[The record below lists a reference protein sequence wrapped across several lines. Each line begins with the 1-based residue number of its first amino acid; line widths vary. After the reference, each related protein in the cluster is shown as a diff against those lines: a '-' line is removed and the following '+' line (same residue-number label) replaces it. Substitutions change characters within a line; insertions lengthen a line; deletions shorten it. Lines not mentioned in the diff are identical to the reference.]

1 MVQNVSISVHQLSCI
16 DHIFMTLLACLKFFA
31 LFSLLLQMFCS
42 VQCGK
47 ISPTPTGSAV
57 WITCLTF
64 QPIRSW
70 WPCIYKLCCWM
81 LALYRLLR
89 TASPKEM
96 VQNVSIS
103 VHQLSCIDH
112 IFMTLLA
119 VFFALFSLL
128 LQMFCSVQCGKISPT
143 PTGSAVWI
151 TCLTF
156 QPIHSWRPCIFNLCC
171 WMLAL
176 YRLLRTASPKE
187 MVQNVSISVHKLSCI
202 DHIFMTLLVVF
213 FALFSL
219 LLQMFCSVQC
229 GENVPTPTGSA
240 VWITCLTFQPI
251 HSWRPCIFNLCC
263 WMLALYRLLRT
274 ASPKEM
280 VQNVSI
286 SVHKLSCID
295 HIFMTPLVVFFALFS
310 LLLQMFCSVQ
320 CGKISPT
327 PTGSAVWIT
336 CLTFQ
341 PIRSWWPC
349 IYKLCCW
356 VLAVYFT
363 FQPIRS
369 CWPCIYKLC
378 CWVLALYRLLRT
390 ALPKEMVQNVSISV
404 HQLSCIDHIFMT
416 LLAVFFCF
424 VFFIVADV
432 LQCPMWQ
439 DFSYAYRLRSMN
451 HVSHLPAD
459 PFLVAVYLQVVLLGA
474 SPLQTATNSIA

>member
-1 MVQNVSISVHQLSCI
+1 
-16 DHIFMTLLACLKFFA
+16 
-31 LFSLLLQMFCS
+31 MFCS

-47 ISPTPTGSAV
+47 IFPRPTGSAV

-64 QPIRSW
+64 QPICSW

-96 VQNVSIS
+96 VENNSIS

-119 VFFALFSLL
+119 VFFALFS
-128 LQMFCSVQCGKISPT
+128 T

-187 MVQNVSISVHKLSCI
+187 MVQNVSISVH
-202 DHIFMTLLVVF
+202 
-213 FALFSL
+213 
-219 LLQMFCSVQC
+219 
-229 GENVPTPTGSA
+229 
-240 VWITCLTFQPI
+240 
-251 HSWRPCIFNLCC
+251 
-263 WMLALYRLLRT
+263 
-274 ASPKEM
+274 
-280 VQNVSI
+280 
-286 SVHKLSCID
+286 
-295 HIFMTPLVVFFALFS
+295 
-310 LLLQMFCSVQ
+310 
-320 CGKISPT
+320 
-327 PTGSAVWIT
+327 
-336 CLTFQ
+336 
-341 PIRSWWPC
+341 
-349 IYKLCCW
+349 
-356 VLAVYFT
+356 
-363 FQPIRS
+363 
-369 CWPCIYKLC
+369 
-378 CWVLALYRLLRT
+378 
-390 ALPKEMVQNVSISV
+390 
-404 HQLSCIDHIFMT
+404 QLSCIDHIFMT

-439 DFSYAYRLRSMN
+439 ECSYAYRLRSMN
-451 HVSHLPAD
+451 HVSYLPAD
-459 PFLVAVYLQVVLLGA
+459 PFLVAVYLQFVLLDA

>member
-1 MVQNVSISVHQLSCI
+1 
-16 DHIFMTLLACLKFFA
+16 
-31 LFSLLLQMFCS
+31 
-42 VQCGK
+42 
-47 ISPTPTGSAV
+47 
-57 WITCLTF
+57 
-64 QPIRSW
+64 
-70 WPCIYKLCCWM
+70 M

-103 VHQLSCIDH
+103 VHKLSCIDH

-229 GENVPTPTGSA
+229 GKNV
-240 VWITCLTFQPI
+240 
-251 HSWRPCIFNLCC
+251 
-263 WMLALYRLLRT
+263 
-274 ASPKEM
+274 
-280 VQNVSI
+280 
-286 SVHKLSCID
+286 
-295 HIFMTPLVVFFALFS
+295 
-310 LLLQMFCSVQ
+310 
-320 CGKISPT
+320 
-327 PTGSAVWIT
+327 
-336 CLTFQ
+336 
-341 PIRSWWPC
+341 
-349 IYKLCCW
+349 
-356 VLAVYFT
+356 
-363 FQPIRS
+363 
-369 CWPCIYKLC
+369 
-378 CWVLALYRLLRT
+378 
-390 ALPKEMVQNVSISV
+390 
-404 HQLSCIDHIFMT
+404 
-416 LLAVFFCF
+416 
-424 VFFIVADV
+424 
-432 LQCPMWQ
+432 
-439 DFSYAYRLRSMN
+439 SYAYRLRSMN

-459 PFLVAVYLQVVLLGA
+459 PFLATVYFQFVLLDAG
-474 SPLQTATNSIA
+474 PLQTATNSIA